1 MKLKIAKKLKI
12 KSSKVKKTKK
22 RVIIGCILSFIF
34 VFIVLGVDFY
44 IGFSSK
50 SLIYKD
56 INKIPAKK
64 AALVL
69 GTSKFDKYGEPN
81 YFYDYRLDAAAKLFK
96 ARKVK
101 AIIVSGDNSIKGYNE
116 PEQMKNDLKQKGVPG
131 NYITLDYAGFR
142 TLDSIVRA
150 YEIFNVDDFIVISQ
164 KFHCERA
171 IFLAKAYGQ
180 EAIGFCAKD
189 VHWSI
194 GVKVRIREILA
205 RFKAVLDVY
214 FLHTKPRFLGSTVKV
229 KYKN

>member
-142 TLDSIVRA
+142 TLDAIIRA
-150 YEIFNVDDFIVISQ
+150 QRVFGQDQFTIISQ
-164 KFHCERA
+164 NFHNERA
-171 IFLAKAYGQ
+171 IFIARNNNIK
-180 EAIGFCAKD
+180 AIGFNAAAASFPNHLR
-189 VHWSI
+189 VRLRE
-194 GVKVRIREILA
+194 VFARTKVFLDIY
-205 RFKAVLDVY
+205 VLN
-214 FLHTKPRFLGSTVKV
+214 TQPKFLGK
-229 KYKN
+229 KIDIK